1 MRDKFFKIFL
11 RTRWE
16 TPKQKKKQKTLQLEF
31 YLGKFVKNV
40 KRFEQL
46 INRNADD
53 YKIILNYL
61 LNQSDNKKS

>member
-11 RTRWE
+11 RTLWE
-16 TPKQKKKQKTLQLEF
+16 TPKQKKKQKKLQLEF

>member
-11 RTRWE
+11 RTLWE
-16 TPKQKKKQKTLQLEF
+16 TPQQKKKHKTLQLEF

>member
-1 MRDKFFKIFL
+1 MREKFFKIFL
-11 RTRWE
+11 RTLWE